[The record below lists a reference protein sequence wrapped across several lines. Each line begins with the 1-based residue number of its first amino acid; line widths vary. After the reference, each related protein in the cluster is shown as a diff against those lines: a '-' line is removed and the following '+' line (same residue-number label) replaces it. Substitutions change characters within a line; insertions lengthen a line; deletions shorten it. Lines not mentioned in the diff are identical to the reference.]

1 MPQHGC
7 LENSTWKALDVS
19 YAGNFGYLRRT
30 STSPTTDADLT
41 LPQPGSLGSLSNFTS
56 IVVDTSVARVIAVN
70 SSLADGSYGVGEEIL
85 LLVTFSSSVGVNR

>member
-1 MPQHGC
+1 M
-7 LENSTWKALDVS
+7 ENSPWKALDVR
-19 YAGNFGYLRRT
+19 YAGNCGYLRRT

-41 LPQPGSLGSLSNFTS
+41 LPEPGSLGSLSNLTS
-56 IVVDTSVARVIAVN
+56 VVVDTSVARVIAVN